1 MKDFKSHSIVR
12 CLLAALLM
20 LPFFSSCYQYD
31 EDDVLPKE
39 GVVNYI
45 NLTVSV
51 RTGQSA
57 VTRGKPNGGED
68 GDGREKG
75 IVTRETEVEGV
86 TLIFYQTSNEG
97 GINVLPQVAQGIP
110 IDYAVYYETSLDDSY
125 TPTTGTHPDEV
136 FYTTGEQ
143 RLPTRLMVDKTYHVI
158 VVANANLTNEIVLGD
173 ASRTSLATVRDMVLS
188 TVYDGTGKATDARKF
203 VMSSEKDAVMNISS
217 TNSTYD
223 KTTNRRTF
231 RFDNIHIER
240 MAARID
246 FWAKGATAYSDG
258 SGSGENYN
266 HPGYV
271 YAAAGGSNDRF
282 VLTSVMPFNLNNG
295 DEYIIKR
302 IAGASLQYLADE
314 TFENWVLDPYTTTK
328 INDTPTYSQGNP
340 LTSFAASSTA
350 ATTFPSDFIV
360 TMAGQQANKLTVDA
374 SDDIVVWYPK
384 ENTVD
389 QNTKYYYY
397 ATGIAFEGYYYKGG
411 AKTGGQRRVYYHFI
425 RHQGEQDAAYQALT
439 PETLEAEMTKTIGST
454 GTAMNLGIVRN
465 NIYRISIDGITA
477 DETPQLQL
485 RIVVKKWDKFE
496 HEPIYM

>member
-57 VTRGKPNGGED
+57 VTRGKPNGGEE

-75 IVTRETEVEGV
+75 IVTRENEVEGV
-86 TLIFYQTSNEG
+86 TLVFYRNAD
-97 GINVLPQVAQGIP
+97 GINASATSAAATPVDFVE
-110 IDYAVYYETSLDDSY
+110 YYPTTRDDGY
-125 TPTTGTHPDEV
+125 TPRTGTHYADEV
-136 FYTTGEQ
+136 YYTTGDQAMPVALATDE
-143 RLPTRLMVDKTYHVI
+143 TYHVLVI
-158 VVANANLTNEIVLGD
+158 ANADLTSQITTG
-173 ASRTSLATVRDMVLS
+173 STLATVRDLCYS
-188 TVYDGTGKATDARKF
+188 EALYTGTNVSDASKF

-258 SGSGENYN
+258 SGSGENYD

-302 IAGASLQYLADE
+302 IAGANLQYLADE

-360 TMAGQQANKLTVDA
+360 TMAGQQDKKLTVDA

-389 QNTKYYYY
+389 QNTPYYYY

-411 AKTGGQRRVYYHFI
+411 AKTSGQRRVYYHFI

-439 PETLEAEMTKTIGST
+439 PETLEAEKTKTIGST
-454 GTAMNLGIVRN
+454 GTPMNLGIVRN

>member
-1 MKDFKSHSIVR
+1 MKDFKSHSIAR

-57 VTRGKPNGGED
+57 VTRGKPNGGEE

-75 IVTRETEVEGV
+75 IDTRETEVEGV
-86 TLIFYQTSNEG
+86 TLIFYQTSNAD
-97 GINVLPQVAQGIP
+97 GINVSASDAQNIP
-110 IDYAVYYETSLDDSY
+110 IDYAVYYKTSLDDSY
-125 TPTTGTHPDEV
+125 TPTPGTHPDEV

-158 VVANANLTNEIVLGD
+158 VVANANLTSEIVLGD
-173 ASRTSLATVRDMVLS
+173 ASRTSLATVRDMVRS

-217 TNSTYD
+217 TSSTYD

-258 SGSGENYN
+258 SGSGENYD
-266 HPGYV
+266 HTGYV

-302 IAGASLQYLADE
+302 IAGASPQYLADE

-328 INDTPTYSQGNP
+328 TNNTPTYSQGNP
-340 LTSFAASSTA
+340 LTGVVAYSQLDFEQNSHRVLMPAP
-350 ATTFPSDFIV
+350 ATV
-360 TMAGQQANKLTVDA
+360 QEKLLDEP
-374 SDDIVVWYPK
+374 DIVVWYPK
-384 ENTVD
+384 ENTI
-389 QNTKYYYY
+389 QANTLYYYH
-397 ATGIAFEGYYYKGG
+397 ATGLAFEVYFYPNG
-411 AKTGGQRRVYYHFI
+411 KTTDGERRMYYHFL
-425 RHQGEQDAAYQALT
+425 RHQGEQNEAYKAMT
-439 PETLEAEMTKTIGST
+439 PEELAECTSKVSDTP
-454 GTAMNLGIVRN
+454 AMNFGIVRN
-465 NIYRISIDGITA
+465 NIYIVSIESINPLSGSIKIKVEEKPWRHVDNPA
-477 DETPQLQL
+477 
-485 RIVVKKWDKFE
+485 
-496 HEPIYM
+496 IYL